1 MQEEDSLNPV
11 SSVPTE
17 PSEPSELIKQSVPSS
32 PAEPII
38 PSEPTYFAKQDER
51 PKKNLNLILTI
62 SNLVLL
68 AGLIVL
74 YFIVLKQDN
83 NLPGMAMQK
92 ASSGSVTVAYV
103 NSDSVLAN
111 YTLVKSMRGELEKN
125 TKKLEAE
132 LKNKQASFEKDA
144 AYFQEQ
150 VNRKSISEASA
161 QEIYGK
167 LMAEQQKLYE
177 LRDQYSTEIS
187 QKEFDMNQLLLDS
200 LDNFLKR
207 YNKKMNFDYIFS
219 YNRGGSIL
227 TANDSLDITKDV
239 INLLNSEYKE
249 KNK

>member
-17 PSEPSELIKQSVPSS
+17 PSLPSEPSVPS
-32 PAEPII
+32 AFTEPGI
-38 PSEPTYFAKQDER
+38 PSEATELTKPTEK
-51 PKKNLNLILTI
+51 PKRNFNPVLTI
-62 SNLVLL
+62 TNIVLL

-74 YFIVLKQDN
+74 YFIVLKPND
-83 NLPGMAMQK
+83 NLPGIAMQK
-92 ASSGSVTVAYV
+92 ASGSSVTIAYV

-111 YTLVKSMRGELEKN
+111 YTLVKSMREELEKN
-125 TKKLEAE
+125 TKRLETE

-177 LRDQYSTEIS
+177 LRDQYSTQIS

-219 YNRGGSIL
+219 YNKGGSIL
-227 TANDSLDITKDV
+227 TANDSLDITKEV